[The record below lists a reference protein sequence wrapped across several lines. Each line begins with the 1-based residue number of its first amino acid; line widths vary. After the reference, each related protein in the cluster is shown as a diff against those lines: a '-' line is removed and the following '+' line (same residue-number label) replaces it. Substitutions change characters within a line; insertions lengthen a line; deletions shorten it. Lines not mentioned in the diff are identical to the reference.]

1 MWCSRA
7 PTLAVMGS
15 YDVPQVG
22 PVVVS
27 LKTYRFGL
35 TNESM
40 TTLASVR
47 RVNGQPLDVVDE
59 ERVAQYLE
67 SLDVI

>member
-1 MWCSRA
+1 
-7 PTLAVMGS
+7 MGS

-27 LKTYRFGL
+27 LETYRFGL
-35 TNESM
+35 TNESV

-47 RVNGQPLDVVDE
+47 RVNGQQLDIVDE

>member
-1 MWCSRA
+1 
-7 PTLAVMGS
+7 MGS

-27 LKTYRFGL
+27 LETYRFGL